1 MTAKIS
7 SCFTYIL
14 GLHQRRFSRF
24 RITNPA
30 HFGTGFFSQFT
41 RTYLNCQGKTRI
53 AHCGNRTG
61 LVAYRRFWIG
71 NLKQLLCIWFKFNLH
86 MFWSL
91 KILPTN
97 TVTLSGLRS
106 YELAVKPNC
115 LVTLPEWM
123 FSDLWTYFYR
133 LGNWI
138 RFIIR
143 CKFFFSLAESPP
155 RELQITAY
163 K

>member
-1 MTAKIS
+1 MFHLYPRFTPETIFLVSYNKS
-7 SCFTYIL
+7 SSFWYRI
-14 GLHQRRFSRF
+14 RFSVYTHILELSGKNADSTLCKLYRSG
-24 RITNPA
+24 RVSEVLNRESKAITL
-30 HFGTGFFSQFT
+30 
-41 RTYLNCQGKTRI
+41 YLIKVQS
-53 AHCGNRTG
+53 
-61 LVAYRRFWIG
+61 AYV
-71 NLKQLLCIWFKFNLH
+71 LKFK
-86 MFWSL
+86 
-91 KILPTN
+91 KLPTN
-97 TVTLSGLRS
+97 TVTLFGLRS

-123 FSDLWTYFYR
+123 FSDLSTYFYR

-155 RELQITAY
+155 HDLQITAY